1 MSHYIDGFVFPIAR
15 SSLDTYKQLAEQ
27 IAEIWKEYGALEYK
41 EFMGDDMSLEGT
53 RSFIDS
59 TAATDDEVVVMGW
72 VTFESR
78 EARDLANEKVMNDP
92 RVEALMTSADSGFD
106 PSRMFY
112 GGFTTFIQ

>member
-72 VTFESR
+72 VRRLVTGRQGLSSVLNVRMSDTGPQSR
-78 EARDLANEKVMNDP
+78 P
-92 RVEALMTSADSGFD
+92 H
-106 PSRMFY
+106 
-112 GGFTTFIQ
+112 FI